1 LSSVQG
7 NKPVGGALH
16 RWHAGATFVTVP
28 EEPAL
33 FSAAKI
39 RRAPGRVAAGSLIL
53 HSGQVKL
60 KGDAMFAQAVHAV
73 FCGTYP
79 ALKPVPPTVLL
90 KGLAIIEITVGSVL
104 LLPLVGARFA
114 GASLTGYSLTLLGM
128 YLRTP
133 GLHDKRLLPTLAGT
147 AFAKDAWLTAIGASL
162 VLDAATTKRPEK
174 A

>member
-1 LSSVQG
+1 VF
-7 NKPVGGALH
+7 P
-16 RWHAGATFVTVP
+16 
-28 EEPAL
+28 
-33 FSAAKI
+33 AAKI

-53 HSGQVKL
+53 HSGRVKL

-79 ALKPVPPTVLL
+79 ALKPVPPAILL
-90 KGLAIIEITVGSVL
+90 KALAIIEITVGSLL
-104 LLPLVGARFA
+104 LLPLIGARFA

-133 GLHDKRLLPTLAGT
+133 GMHDERLLPTLAGT

-162 VLDAATTKRPEK
+162 VLDGAMSK